1 MLNPEIMDKPE
12 KMKEIEQKIDRRKI
26 TRTISKES

>member
-1 MLNPEIMDKPE
+1 MLNPEIMDQPE